1 MPDWNSLKLVTE
13 LQQKSPSFHA
23 RLTTVADYV
32 KPLLGHTRPIGSE
45 EFTDHDFAHS
55 TRIAHRIAQILP
67 STCTLNGSELYL
79 LLLAVLLH
87 DSGMW
92 GPKEE
97 VLKLPD
103 DASFRE
109 WAERS
114 HSLSWKQV
122 QEDLAFQ
129 PRRWMGEIG
138 LRHLAAIWFRL
149 NHPAR
154 LGSFVFDRSSPTG
167 STLRVLIGENYIRHV
182 ATIAVAHS
190 WDRARVLEDES
201 LDPQEIGAEP
211 VNLRFLASLL
221 RLGDLLDLGEGRI
234 STLLWD
240 YLRPLNAVSEMHWRK
255 EHTLRVR
262 NCSPDLIEVEGHFD
276 IDHGGLTTSEAYRL
290 ALEWLD
296 WLEAEIKDCARI
308 VHTRVPQEYES
319 RCRLGK
325 LEFDDTRVKANGLV
339 TGQRIAFE
347 LNRRRILELLGD
359 EIYSTGSVFVREL
372 LQNALDATRA
382 QIVRDHHREMQDDP
396 VTYPPD
402 RPWDW
407 PHSVTGTDR
416 YAIDANVTEEK
427 DARGRDLILF
437 TVTDRGTGMTLK
449 QISNHFLQVGV
460 SYYQS
465 DQFKTE
471 FRFKPISRFGIGFLS
486 CLTVAQPEGRI
497 EVLTRAAGEPAGLKL
512 SIQLP
517 SDQYLIT
524 KDETLPQGTTVKV
537 WIDPKADHPPGW
549 NSPPIHQE
557 DVALAVGVPVPT
569 WPIDE
574 VPEPCPRSL
583 ERLLVACQQWVLYHE
598 MQMVFGLRARF
609 PRIVAFPREA
619 HILVQDRLEQDRFV
633 RPPPLPPNSGKLP
646 EGGLKQ
652 FHPKS
657 QSRPR
662 SSRQRRRLRRHFEI
676 TKAAGNS
683 SSEIRLPITSPTGQ
697 HLGHAT
703 WIHRTYASGLPTE
716 IEVSTLDLP
725 CIHSHRSL
733 FLWNNAVGIRSH
745 MLVWN
750 STRLPKRCL
759 SAGRLLRS
767 DLFGFTQAV
776 RHWLQDWVMHIYA
789 ELMRRSV
796 DIACLWRLLVSPDSG
811 GVRFNLP
818 DVRYP
823 VRTSSGLQWLT
834 EKEINSFKAVLL
846 VPFGIAWLKT
856 PVSSIPVV
864 GVLNNERD
872 ELNRDYADFDMP
884 WKTAGC
890 RSVEFAP
897 YCTALLWPP
906 DSRIRK
912 LRFFC
917 EGVTHVRGDIRIE
930 GDARKRYRIQQS
942 RQKKEVYVNPSFE
955 PNDFP
960 EYDREESPWQRYNL
974 EVNRGLGFKDSFTGR
989 RANELLHNAA
999 PIHMPEELLRVVIPD
1014 GDEWE

>member
-1 MPDWNSLKLVTE
+1 MSDWSSLKLVAE
-13 LQQKSPSFHA
+13 LHTKNPSLHA

-32 KPLLGHTRPIGSE
+32 KPLLAVTRPIGSE

-67 STCTLNGSELYL
+67 ASCALNGTELYL

-103 DASFRE
+103 DPPFRE

-122 QEDLAFQ
+122 QEDLAFE
-129 PRRWMGEIG
+129 PRRWMGEMG

-154 LGSFVFDRSSPTG
+154 LGSFVFDPKSPTG
-167 STLRVLIGENYIRHV
+167 STLRVLMGENFIRHV

-262 NCSPDLIEVEGHFD
+262 NCSADRIEVVGDFD
-276 IDHGGLTTSEAYRL
+276 IDSGGLTTSEAYRL

-308 VHTRVPQEYES
+308 VHTRVPDEYAP

-325 LEFDDTRVKANGLV
+325 LEFDRTRVKANGLV
-339 TGQRIAFE
+339 TGEKIAFE

-382 QIVRDHHREMQDDP
+382 QIVRDHHREMLEDP

-407 PHSVTGTDR
+407 PHSVTGTER
-416 YAIDANVTEEK
+416 YAIDVNVTEEK
-427 DARGRDLILF
+427 DSRGRDLILF

-449 QISNHFLQVGV
+449 QIKNHFLQVGV

-465 DQFKTE
+465 DQFKSE

-497 EVLTRAAGEPAGLKL
+497 EVLTRAASEPAGLKL

-537 WIDPKADHPPGW
+537 WIDPAADRPPGW
-549 NSPPIHQE
+549 DVPPIASDE
-557 DVALAVGVPVPT
+557 LADVV
-569 WPIDE
+569 E
-574 VPEPCPRSL
+574 VPFIGHRACSSL
-583 ERLLVACQQWVLYHE
+583 IKLSIAAQQWVLFPE
-598 MQMVFGLRARF
+598 FLLRINQQAMG
-609 PRIVAFPREA
+609 PRKVQVSQEA
-619 HILVQDRLEQDRFV
+619 KNLIADEGNCSATTLELRFV
-633 RPPPLPPNSGKLP
+633 SPSGRCL
-646 EGGLKQ
+646 GQG
-652 FHPKS
+652 FWI
-657 QSRPR
+657 
-662 SSRQRRRLRRHFEI
+662 RRCFR
-676 TKAAGNS
+676 
-683 SSEIRLPITSPTGQ
+683 
-697 HLGHAT
+697 
-703 WIHRTYASGLPTE
+703 SGLPMQTHLSSTE
-716 IEVSTLDLP
+716 TGGV
-725 CIHSHRSL
+725 HSHR
-733 FLWNNAVGIRSH
+733 GIHLAHQRQYHSPSYS
-745 MLVWN
+745 LVWN
-750 STRLPKRCL
+750 SIRLPPPIAECIARAEGGYSCVGSSL
-759 SAGRLLRS
+759 SLLAG
-767 DLFGFTQAV
+767 FVAFP
-776 RHWLQDWVMHIYA
+776 H
-789 ELMRRSV
+789 
-796 DIACLWRLLVSPDSG
+796 
-811 GVRFNLP
+811 
-818 DVRYP
+818 
-823 VRTSSGLQWLT
+823 
-834 EKEINSFKAVLL
+834 
-846 VPFGIAWLKT
+846 
-856 PVSSIPVV
+856 
-864 GVLNNERD
+864 
-872 ELNRDYADFDMP
+872 
-884 WKTAGC
+884 
-890 RSVEFAP
+890 
-897 YCTALLWPP
+897 
-906 DSRIRK
+906 
-912 LRFFC
+912 
-917 EGVTHVRGDIRIE
+917 
-930 GDARKRYRIQQS
+930 QS
-942 RQKKEVYVNPSFE
+942 
-955 PNDFP
+955 
-960 EYDREESPWQRYNL
+960 
-974 EVNRGLGFKDSFTGR
+974 
-989 RANELLHNAA
+989 
-999 PIHMPEELLRVVIPD
+999 
-1014 GDEWE
+1014 